1 MVPIQYT
8 DQEAPELL
16 PSLAVIIIKHLSNTE
31 NNDETDHH
39 NDAI

>member
-16 PSLAVIIIKHLSNTE
+16 PSLSVIISLVIIFK
-31 NNDETDHH
+31 
-39 NDAI
+39 

>member
-16 PSLAVIIIKHLSNTE
+16 PSLSVIISLVITLIIFK
-31 NNDETDHH
+31 
-39 NDAI
+39 